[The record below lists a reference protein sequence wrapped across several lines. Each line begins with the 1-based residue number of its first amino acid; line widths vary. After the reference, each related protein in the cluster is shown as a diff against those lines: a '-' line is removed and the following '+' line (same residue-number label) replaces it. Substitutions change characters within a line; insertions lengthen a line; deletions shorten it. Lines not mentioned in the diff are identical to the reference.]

1 VRRRRVRWKRAG
13 VDQIT
18 HALGLYALV
27 VVYASRL
34 RQACQASQLCSYSKT
49 CRKIGVGPFRD
60 RRYPAD
66 MTKTS
71 LIEHARQLSAT
82 DRLELIEAI
91 WESLQPNELPV
102 SDQEKALIDDRLADL
117 ERNPTDQ
124 SPWSDIKARLERRNR

>member
-1 VRRRRVRWKRAG
+1 
-13 VDQIT
+13 
-18 HALGLYALV
+18 
-27 VVYASRL
+27 
-34 RQACQASQLCSYSKT
+34 
-49 CRKIGVGPFRD
+49 
-60 RRYPAD
+60 